1 MCVVVEEEKKGGNK
15 DVGKVNLAGLVS
27 RSARSKQVLRE
38 KNGDKEGGRNK
49 EEGKRRGKRNG
60 GGY

>member
-27 RSARSKQVLRE
+27 IDKRKKKSADHAREKSKQ
-38 KNGDKEGGRNK
+38 G
-49 EEGKRRGKRNG
+49 
-60 GGY
+60 